1 MAPTFEFGNNKTD
14 LSEWFVEVVQWRP
27 LPHPGAT
34 VSNQLYKTLLPPGL
48 YVYTSI
54 FHPQGKFCFIIQI
67 YNYCGVLL
75 MLILYSK
82 FTVSAEIACQ
92 RPYLWRVKSTYDHNA
107 VQYSRT
113 GTQWCR
119 HVHHTDETLW
129 LLPLM
134 VYYISCY
141 KAMGDSVQCIHP
153 TKSIQ
158 FRGGAWD
165 LNVLVELPFS
175 IVKGAHLSGLQ
186 PSGDTME
193 VEGVVAHTPCHCTFL
208 ASCRGLV
215 GLTLYAC
222 TIIRCF
228 WSSFLFRN
236 RIILEKSNLHKSMMW
251 FRQMAQ
257 LSTTMSM

>member
-1 MAPTFEFGNNKTD
+1 
-14 LSEWFVEVVQWRP
+14 
-27 LPHPGAT
+27 
-34 VSNQLYKTLLPPGL
+34 
-48 YVYTSI
+48 
-54 FHPQGKFCFIIQI
+54 
-67 YNYCGVLL
+67 

-82 FTVSAEIACQ
+82 FIVSAETACQ
-92 RPYLWRVKSTYDHNA
+92 RPYLWRVKSTQYDHNA

-113 GTQWCR
+113 GTQWYR
-119 HVHHTDETLW
+119 HVHRADETLW
-129 LLPLM
+129 LLPVIYHLLHA
-134 VYYISCY
+134 I

-158 FRGGAWD
+158 FWGGTWD

-175 IVKGAHLSGLQ
+175 IVKRAHLSGLQ
-186 PSGDTME
+186 PSWDTME

-236 RIILEKSNLHKSMMW
+236 RIVLEKSNLHKSMMW